1 MKNKKELNSGKLGLM
16 VIAGILFLVF
26 ALYMIGRN
34 QNIFGSSI
42 AVVAVM
48 DNVNGLVPGNNV
60 RYKGMDIGTIRSIDM
75 ESDSSI
81 FVHFLI
87 KRKMQSFI
95 KQNSLTSITTDG
107 LMGNKIL
114 QIIPQVGNTREIVE
128 GDTLYPQD
136 GLSTD
141 EMLKK
146 LGSTGDYFERIAVNL
161 YEITNKLNQSQALWS
176 LLSDEEIATELKET
190 IRELNRA
197 SQNATAMTKVGKE
210 MIQEFKNGNG
220 LVNKVFTDSIMSDK
234 LMNSMENVMLTSEKA
249 VALMND
255 MKIWLESVQNADGTA
270 QLILKDSTFKAEIQ
284 QTITNLEA
292 GTDNFNQNME
302 ALKQNFL
309 FRRYFRKL
317 EKKESLIDHKD

>member
-1 MKNKKELNSGKLGLM
+1 MKEKKELNSGKLGLM

-26 ALYMIGRN
+26 SLYMIGRN
-34 QNIFGSSI
+34 QNIFGTSI
-42 AVVAVM
+42 AVIAVM
-48 DNVNGLVPGNNV
+48 ENVNGLVPGNNV
-60 RYKGMDIGTIRSIDM
+60 RYKGMDIGTIKSIDM

-81 FVHFLI
+81 FVHFLV

-114 QIIPQVGNTREIVE
+114 QIIPQDGNAKEIVE

-136 GLSTD
+136 MLSTD

-146 LGSTGDYFERIAVNL
+146 LGSTGDYFERISVNL
-161 YEITNKLNQSQALWS
+161 YEITNKLNQSQALWG
-176 LLSDEEIATELKET
+176 LLSDEEMSTELKET
-190 IRELNRA
+190 IRELNQA
-197 SQNATAMTKVGKE
+197 SRNATAMTKAGKE
-210 MIQEFKNGNG
+210 MIQEFQNGNG
-220 LVNKVFTDSIMSDK
+220 LINKAFTDSLMSQQ
-234 LMNSMENVMLTSEKA
+234 LAQSMENVMETSEKA
-249 VALMND
+249 VSIIND
-255 MKIWLESVQNADGTA
+255 MKIWLESVQNTDGTV

-309 FRRYFRKL
+309 FRRYFRRL
-317 EKKESLIDHKD
+317 EKND